1 MGRSLERNIRGLH
14 VHEKHDS
21 SLLARSRLELLI
33 GTVSAWRCMA
43 VKEAQEIRK
52 AYRLA
57 ASLHLRRLLRSWQ
70 SVSRVRSVA
79 DACKRLPEVPQL
91 MVKYQ
96 KYQQQQMAKFIHQRM
111 LRLRAACMSR
121 ANWVRCMARA
131 GQKALHEWQRVSHM
145 AALERSVSYQERTYW
160 QSWLRRA
167 FESFAEVAASAKVA
181 QRKAL
186 DLQKRW
192 LARVLPALQEATRCS
207 KAFRERCRTAQ
218 ATFQKRQLHRSISF
232 WHSRNLSRKQQR
244 LMDLNALNSWRR
256 CILHQALGRLCS
268 FTMLRARCRDLA
280 NKRRQ
285 DAASNTL
292 KSLRQSVLLSRRSR
306 AAKLLQQA
314 SVLRQVLRQWTVLRL
329 TCSKLAV
336 LGEVKQCRYRQMLFD
351 WWRGCDLSDILRCWQ
366 LAARMG
372 VKERHA
378 AALNT
383 QISWRFIQT
392 ALQDWRAF
400 AKLLREEQGHLRH
413 RCNLTWLH
421 CCWKSW
427 NRRVTAVRLMQN
439 FREKLRLLSASS
451 VLNNWSRQVLCRR
464 RATHLVRKR
473 GVQLCKRSIC
483 CWRAHCM
490 AGRAALR
497 LQSQVVLAW
506 LDWAA
511 LRRQVRDEV
520 AWQRWAEGVADIFI
534 SRRLLRGLP
543 TCFSTWCHSVRQQ
556 SALHARAA
564 AMQTSA
570 SRQRL
575 VFAFG
580 TLRCILALRRLQRFD
595 SKKCLREL
603 SACFVNLRWSC
614 QMSAKAGT
622 LQAAGRGFRKAQAFT
637 ALLRMYQRRCSAK
650 SMAAVMTRNYLG
662 RAYCRLRQFQ
672 HRMEAIETSTKLVAR
687 RHRLLA
693 ALARWRK
700 ELAVQMRKAWLPAV
714 FVEWRQVSQRQ
725 RLRRLRQRR
734 YGLQRWR
741 TYVKDCRQQSRRAVL
756 ADLLRRRRQMRAVL
770 LPWQLAA
777 ASKEAGQLQDRW
789 SEADVVPGLQQFAFM
804 RYRDVVDET

>member
-1 MGRSLERNIRGLH
+1 
-14 VHEKHDS
+14 
-21 SLLARSRLELLI
+21 
-33 GTVSAWRCMA
+33 MA

-91 MVKYQ
+91 IVKYQ

-131 GQKALHEWQRVSHM
+131 GKKALHEWQRVSRM
-145 AALERSVSYQERTYW
+145 SALERSVSYQERTHW
-160 QSWLRRA
+160 QSWLRHA
-167 FESFAEVAASAKVA
+167 FESFVKVAASAKVV
-181 QRKAL
+181 RSKAL

-192 LARVLPALQEATRCS
+192 LARALLAFQEATRCS
-207 KAFRERCRTAQ
+207 KAFRHRCRAAQ
-218 ATFQKRQLHRSISF
+218 ATFRKHQLERSMNS
-232 WHSRNLSRKQQR
+232 WNSWRLSQRQQR
-244 LMDLNALNSWRR
+244 LMNLDALSSWRR
-256 CILHQALGRLCS
+256 CILNRALGKLCS
-268 FTMLRARCRDLA
+268 FTMLRARCRGFTT
-280 NKRRQ
+280 KRRQ
-285 DAASNTL
+285 DAALKAL
-292 KSLRQSVLLSRRSR
+292 KSLRQTVLLSRRSR
-306 AAKLLQQA
+306 AAKLLKQA
-314 SVLRQVLRQWTVLRL
+314 SVLRHVLRQWTILHL
-329 TCSKLAV
+329 TYSKLGL
-336 LGEVKQCRYRQMLFD
+336 LGQVKQFRFRQILFN
-351 WWRGCDLSDILRCWQ
+351 WWRGCNLSDILRCWHW
-366 LAARMG
+366 AGRMG

-378 AALNT
+378 IAQHT
-383 QISWRFIQT
+383 QSSWRFIQSV
-392 ALQDWRAF
+392 LQEWRAF
-400 AKLLREEQGHLRH
+400 AKLLREEQGYLRY
-413 RCNLTWLH
+413 RCNLTRLR

-427 NRRVTAVRLMQN
+427 NRRVTAVHLMQR
-439 FREKLRLLSASS
+439 FRDKQRLVSASS
-451 VLNNWSRQVLCRR
+451 VVKGWSRQVACRR
-464 RATHLVRKR
+464 HTTHLVQKR
-473 GVQLCKRSIC
+473 GLQLCKRSIS

-490 AGRAALR
+490 ARQAASR

-511 LRRQVRDEV
+511 LRRQVRDDV

-564 AMQTSA
+564 AMQTDA
-570 SRQRL
+570 SRQLL
-575 VFAFG
+575 VFTFG

-595 SKKCLREL
+595 SEKCLREL
-603 SACFVNLRWSC
+603 RACFVNLRWSC

-622 LQAAGRGFRKAQAFT
+622 VQATGRGFRKAQAFT
-637 ALLRMYQRRCSAK
+637 ALLRIYQRRCSAK

-662 RAYCRLRQFQ
+662 RAFCRLRQFQ
-672 HRMEAIETSTKLVAR
+672 HRMEAIETSAKLVAR
-687 RHRLLA
+687 RYRLLA

-700 ELAVQMRKAWLPAV
+700 ELAVQMRKTWLPAV
-714 FVEWRQVSQRQ
+714 FVEWRQIAQRQ

-734 YGLQRWR
+734 YGLLRWR
-741 TYVKDCRQQSRRAVL
+741 AYVKDCRQQSRRAVL

-804 RYRDVVDET
+804 RYRDATDET